1 MKLQETVQKEV
12 IQLAVT
18 YNALHCALVAR
29 TLCQMEERSHFLQQQ
44 QETRNN

>member
-18 YNALHCALVAR
+18 YHALHCAFVAR
-29 TLCQMEERSHFLQQQ
+29 ILCQMEERSQFLQQQ